1 MGGAEKEGPV
11 AKKPK
16 LMPTSISLQP
26 TSIVAPTC
34 VNSNV
39 KEVTASSITVGAST
53 SNSTTAVVGGVG
65 GGAKA
70 AITTPVTNNS
80 NDLSNNE
87 VSTLKQLIQ
96 GSSN

>member
-1 MGGAEKEGPV
+1 MGGPEKEGPV

-16 LMPTSISLQP
+16 LAPTSISLQP
-26 TSIVAPTC
+26 TSIVTPTC
-34 VNSNV
+34 VNSNA
-39 KEVTASSITVGAST
+39 KEVTASSITVGSST
-53 SNSTTAVVGGVG
+53 SNSTTAAVGGVG